1 MGYRSILAGQSV
13 PLFYHTFFM
22 VERGIFM
29 TSYVRKRG
37 KTWTYYFEIELNGKR
52 RQISKG
58 GFAKKSEA
66 KSALAEAIVDYEQRN
81 FLNIN
86 KIKLDTFFEDW
97 IENTV
102 RPLRSR
108 TTYTRYRS
116 LYDLHIRP
124 AIGGEVLTAIT
135 PMKIEQMMRSVRAA
149 GRSET
154 TVQHVY
160 GLARQILHRA
170 AKLRLIRDNPCD
182 YVDRPRR
189 PKNSTEVLTESEI
202 LQVVNVLDLNN
213 TSDYIYYVGF
223 LFALETGCR
232 RGEMCGLE
240 WSDIDWDAR
249 TITIERAL
257 TYVNGHVYVGDP
269 KTEDSVRL
277 LELSPTLLALLK
289 SFRAWQAKKR
299 LKLGPNRKHN
309 VFDGLEYDFV
319 FSWPAGNYVHPLWW
333 TLHTPKI
340 MKRAGIDKHIR
351 LHDLRHTSATL
362 LIQQGIDLKT
372 VQNRLGHADP
382 SMVMQ
387 RYGHVTKTMTSKAVS
402 ALEDAIYQGNKAQ

>member
-1 MGYRSILAGQSV
+1 
-13 PLFYHTFFM
+13 
-22 VERGIFM
+22 M

-86 KIKLDTFFEDW
+86 KIKLDAFFEDW

-108 TTYTRYRS
+108 TTYTRYHS

-135 PMKIEQMMRSVRAA
+135 PMKIEQMMRSVRAS

-189 PKNSTEVLTESEI
+189 PKSSTEVLTEQEI
-202 LQVVNVLDLNN
+202 LQVASALDLNN

-240 WSDIDWDAR
+240 WSDINWDAR
-249 TITIERAL
+249 TISIERAL

-289 SFRAWQAKKR
+289 SFRAWQAKER
-299 LKLGPNRKHN
+299 LKLGPHRKHN

-333 TLHTPKI
+333 TLQTPKV

-382 SMVMQ
+382 TMVMQ

-402 ALEDAIYQGNKAQ
+402 ALEDAIYQSNKAQ